1 MTRYLFLK
9 SDKTG
14 HKKITNAGIDVRL
27 LPLLSMRY
35 V

>member
-9 SDKTG
+9 SDRAG
-14 HKKITNAGIDVRL
+14 HRKITNAGIDVRL